1 MKNRINI
8 IKKLNKEIIKN
19 LLYKSD
25 IIGSKKQIENTKILK
40 EYNIINRLK
49 EDSINRINKVKLWIS
64 NEEYGYSNRIYK
76 WNNNKIINEIN
87 KDKVVKDWIKNIL
100 NSKIKINDN
109 NKISKGKLINGL
121 NNKTTIESSD
131 PIFLHT
137 NDKLNIYIR
146 ILIPVLSINVS
157 NKSGL
162 SNRLNNNKI
171 QSKYYNNI
179 INNLLS
185 KNLKILTILSKL
197 YNKKVNIIPVFIRN
211 TAGGMNEFIIGS
223 NNVYSPY
230 KYNITMN
237 KLNKYIIP
245 KSNISK
251 SRYINRNNLYNIMY
265 YNTINNILYN
275 NKESDILINSI
286 NTILPNINNRY
297 ITGYNINYAGKLP
310 KADSSSRTMKRNTL
324 IGTLHS
330 WGGSINTISKT
341 LYSYNNNGLASTKA
355 TIAQAP
361 SNNKY

>member
-1 MKNRINI
+1 MKDRINI

-19 LLYKSD
+19 ILYKSD
-25 IIGSKKQIENTKILK
+25 IVGSNKKIESTKVLK
-40 EYNIINRLK
+40 EYNIINKLK
-49 EDSINRINKVKLWIS
+49 EDSINRINKVRLWIS
-64 NEEYGYSNRIYK
+64 NKEYGYSNRIYK

-87 KDKVVKDWIKNIL
+87 KDKVVKDWIKYIL
-100 NSKIKINDN
+100 NSKIKINEN
-109 NKISKGKLINGL
+109 NKINKGSINAKGVL
-121 NNKTTIESSD
+121 NNKTTIESSE

-146 ILIPVLSINVS
+146 ILIPVLSQLRKGVI
-157 NKSGL
+157 K
-162 SNRLNNNKI
+162 NNKI

-179 INNLLS
+179 INKLLS
-185 KNLKILTILSKL
+185 NNLKILTILSKL

-251 SRYINRNNLYNIMY
+251 NRYINRNTLYNIMY
-265 YNTINNILYN
+265 YNYINNLLN
-275 NKESDILINSI
+275 NNIESDILINNI

-297 ITGYNINYAGKLP
+297 ITGYSIHYAGKLP
-310 KADSSSRTMKRNTL
+310 KADSSARTMKRNTL

-330 WGGSINTISKT
+330 SGGSINTISKT

-361 SNNKY
+361 SNN